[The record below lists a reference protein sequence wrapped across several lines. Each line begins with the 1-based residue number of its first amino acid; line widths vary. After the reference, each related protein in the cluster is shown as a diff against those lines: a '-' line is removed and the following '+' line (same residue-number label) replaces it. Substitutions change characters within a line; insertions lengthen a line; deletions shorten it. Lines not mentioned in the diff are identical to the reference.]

1 MEQLPGE
8 RGAARLLAVGGVAAA
23 LGLVA
28 HEPGVLTAA
37 HGVGLLLSLGLA
49 VLALRRGLAA
59 MVPMHV
65 AMLIVATAVA
75 GLGGACWGGAA
86 ALWVGVLLQQSAAG
100 LLAPSLPAALTGA
113 ALIGGAAAVGAAW
126 SGSSLAVW
134 AGPLAGIAV
143 AGAQARLLDALARA
157 QPRAATSPRIGQTR
171 AQLVRAE
178 RELAVMTSQL
188 RRESKQRREAEAQA
202 LSALKTRA
210 AFLAA
215 MSHELRTPLHQIIGY
230 SELLLEEIADEA
242 PTAAE
247 DVRRIHLA
255 SLNLLEMIAN
265 VLDLAKIEAGTM
277 VVATEPFAVGE
288 LIENLA
294 QEFAGQARQRGNVI
308 RVRCPAELPPLH
320 SDRTKLRT
328 VLASLLSNACKFTRD
343 GTIRVAVA
351 SVQLAGAAALEVEV
365 SDTGIGMPPGDTVRL
380 FAAFVQADGSST
392 RRHDG
397 SGLGLA
403 IAHHFCTML
412 GGEITVES
420 RPGVGSTFRVRVP
433 REFVDPRLAGHIL
446 SSTIASL
453 PQSPAA

>member
-1 MEQLPGE
+1 
-8 RGAARLLAVGGVAAA
+8 
-23 LGLVA
+23 
-28 HEPGVLTAA
+28 
-37 HGVGLLLSLGLA
+37 
-49 VLALRRGLAA
+49 
-59 MVPMHV
+59 
-65 AMLIVATAVA
+65 
-75 GLGGACWGGAA
+75 
-86 ALWVGVLLQQSAAG
+86 
-100 LLAPSLPAALTGA
+100 
-113 ALIGGAAAVGAAW
+113 
-126 SGSSLAVW
+126 
-134 AGPLAGIAV
+134 
-143 AGAQARLLDALARA
+143 
-157 QPRAATSPRIGQTR
+157 
-171 AQLVRAE
+171 
-178 RELAVMTSQL
+178 MTSQL

-294 QEFAGQARQRGNVI
+294 QEFASQARQRGNVI

-320 SDRTKLRT
+320 SDRTKLRA

-433 REFVDPRLAGHIL
+433 REFVDPRMAGHIL